1 MQVSKIFHLKLCY
14 NHLVFCCS
22 NLLSSK
28 VLPKEDKET
37 IELCRT
43 MQQRGE
49 CPPLLVV
56 FDSLEGYLELTTLSY
71 LLIGNLSI

>member
-1 MQVSKIFHLKLCY
+1 M
-14 NHLVFCCS
+14 
-22 NLLSSK
+22 
-28 VLPKEDKET
+28 VLPKEDKEA
-37 IELCRT
+37 IELFRT

-56 FDSLEGYLELTTLSY
+56 FDSLEGYCPELTTLSY